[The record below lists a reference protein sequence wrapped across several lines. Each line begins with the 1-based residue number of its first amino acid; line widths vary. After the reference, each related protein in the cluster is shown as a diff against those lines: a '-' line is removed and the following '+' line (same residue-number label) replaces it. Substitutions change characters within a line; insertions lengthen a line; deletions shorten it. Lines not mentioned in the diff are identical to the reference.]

1 MRVTEIVR
9 QKALIRNLILA
20 ISIFFASLVVGT
32 LIGQNV
38 VEGLLSELGGVLG
51 PLTSAGSLSLLLL
64 LIIFINNAIKALG
77 LIFLGILLGLP
88 PILFIGLNGFILGGL
103 GSALEAVNGWRY
115 AVASFMPHGVIE
127 IPVILLATAL
137 GLTVGM
143 ESARW
148 LARKESRVRL
158 QLSNGLKVYVRWVLP
173 GLAVAAIIEAFV
185 TPLVIR
191 LANAG

>member
-20 ISIFFASLVVGT
+20 TSIFFASLVVGT
-32 LIGQNV
+32 LIGQNT
-38 VEGLLSELGGVLG
+38 VEGLLSELGAVLT
-51 PLTSAGSLSLLLL
+51 PLASMGHLSLLLL

-77 LIFLGILLGLP
+77 LIFLGVLLGLP

-115 AVASFMPHGVIE
+115 SVASFIPHGVIE

-143 ESARW
+143 ESATW
-148 LARKESRVRL
+148 LMRKDSRVRL
-158 QLSNGLKVYVRWVLP
+158 QLSNGLKVYVRWILP
-173 GLAVAAIIEAFV
+173 GLAVAAMVEVFV
-185 TPLVIR
+185 TPLVVG
-191 LANAG
+191 LVSTG

>member
-20 ISIFFASLVVGT
+20 TSIFFATIVVGT
-32 LIGQNV
+32 LIGQNL
-38 VEGLLSELGGVLG
+38 VEELLSELGAVLG
-51 PLTSAGSLSLLLL
+51 PLASTGNLSFLLL
-64 LIIFINNAIKALG
+64 LIIFINNAVKALG

-88 PILFIGLNGFILGGL
+88 PVLFIGLNGFILGGL

-115 AVASFMPHGVIE
+115 VMASFIPHGVIE
-127 IPVILLATAL
+127 IPVVLLATAL
-137 GLTVGM
+137 GFTVGM

-158 QLSNGLKVYVRWVLP
+158 RLSDGLKVYLRWILP
-173 GLAVAAIIEAFV
+173 GLAIAAIIEAFV
-185 TPLVIR
+185 TPLVIG
-191 LANAG
+191 LVSTG